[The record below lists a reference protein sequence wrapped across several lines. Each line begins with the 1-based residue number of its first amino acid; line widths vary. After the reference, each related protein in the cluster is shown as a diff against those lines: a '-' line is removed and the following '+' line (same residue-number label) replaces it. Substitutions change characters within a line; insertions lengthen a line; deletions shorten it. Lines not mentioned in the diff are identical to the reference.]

1 MVLNISKCLMMSDS
15 QKSFQRQRTDSQM
28 LSIKMQRSSIFLILI
43 LITSSLK
50 VIFCGTKIDGDF
62 DDTYWYPLD
71 IKVWTWW
78 INGNVEISSK
88 NVEISAKQSEFIKA
102 INFRNN
108 KKIEFLP
115 IKVYKKL
122 QNLNV
127 FQAFNCAVQ
136 EVKYENF
143 QNLAELQLVSL
154 ASNEISNIPKDTFKD
169 LSNLKHLELRMNN
182 IQTIHELSFQNHIN
196 LRFLNI
202 GSNEISY
209 ISPTTFENLKELRNI
224 SMSDNT
230 LQSLGDEHFK
240 NNKKLERIWLQNNKI
255 HILSPTMFD
264 HLKNLVVANFTGNSC
279 IDRLFEVNE
288 DEFCA
293 LKVLGL
299 KEIIKK
305 NCES

>member
-1 MVLNISKCLMMSDS
+1 M
-15 QKSFQRQRTDSQM
+15 
-28 LSIKMQRSSIFLILI
+28 
-43 LITSSLK
+43 K
-50 VIFCGTKIDGDF
+50 VIFCGTKIEGDF

-78 INGNVEISSK
+78 INTNVEISSK
-88 NVEISAKQSEFIKA
+88 NVEISAKQSEFIKG

-108 KKIEFLP
+108 KNIEFLP

-122 QNLNV
+122 PNLNV

-143 QNLAELQLVSL
+143 QHLVELQLVSL
-154 ASNEISNIPKDTFKD
+154 ASNKITNIPKDTFKD
-169 LSNLKHLELRMNN
+169 LSNLKHLELRINK
-182 IQTIHELSFQNHIN
+182 IQTIHELSFQNLAN

-209 ISPTTFENLKELRNI
+209 ISPSTFENLKELRNI
-224 SMSDNT
+224 SVSDNI
-230 LQSLGDEHFK
+230 LQSLDDKHFR

-255 HILSPTMFD
+255 HILSRTMFD
-264 HLKNLVVANFTGNSC
+264 HLKYLVVANFTGNTC
-279 IDRLFEVNE
+279 IDRLFEVSQ
-288 DEFCA
+288 DGFCNS
-293 LKVLGL
+293 KILGL

-305 NCES
+305 NCEN